1 MKGGI
6 LSCGYDSA
14 LEGKSASRC
23 LLLVICVTLALAI
36 ICILTKHRGKLGTY
50 VWKSNLTA
58 QNHRDEHFANL
69 YLVVDSCVYVVFL
82 SEDEKWAPSCF
93 CGFFFPF
100 WLLNCCCQDRRQ
112 VLCHLRGCT
121 WFQFQTGGGVL
132 ILQLYWCDK
141 IVKSLLFF
149 LTIYI

>member
-82 SEDEKWAPSCF
+82 SEEEERWKVSTILFLWV
-93 CGFFFPF
+93 FFLSF
-100 WLLNCCCQDRRQ
+100 WLLNCCCQDISTVPPKRLYLVPVSNWRRSIDIAV
-112 VLCHLRGCT
+112 VLM
-121 WFQFQTGGGVL
+121 W
-132 ILQLYWCDK
+132 
-141 IVKSLLFF
+141 
-149 LTIYI
+149 

>member
-50 VWKSNLTA
+50 V
-58 QNHRDEHFANL
+58 
-69 YLVVDSCVYVVFL
+69 
-82 SEDEKWAPSCF
+82 
-93 CGFFFPF
+93 
-100 WLLNCCCQDRRQ
+100 
-112 VLCHLRGCT
+112 
-121 WFQFQTGGGVL
+121 
-132 ILQLYWCDK
+132 
-141 IVKSLLFF
+141 
-149 LTIYI
+149 